1 MEYRLYFF
9 CSVNFADYMNWR
21 DNPSDF
27 FVVIAEILYCLLIF
41 GYIFPFMDKRR
52 GNLVKEKDELHD
64 NDYIEVHD
72 KGLPRYV
79 LVARKEGME
88 PKFGLFDV
96 ENVRL
101 SIPIQYSELC
111 WLEGRKMLKGYKN
124 STSVVLDVNGIIY
137 N

>member
-1 MEYRLYFF
+1 
-9 CSVNFADYMNWR
+9 
-21 DNPSDF
+21 
-27 FVVIAEILYCLLIF
+27 
-41 GYIFPFMDKRR
+41 MDKRR